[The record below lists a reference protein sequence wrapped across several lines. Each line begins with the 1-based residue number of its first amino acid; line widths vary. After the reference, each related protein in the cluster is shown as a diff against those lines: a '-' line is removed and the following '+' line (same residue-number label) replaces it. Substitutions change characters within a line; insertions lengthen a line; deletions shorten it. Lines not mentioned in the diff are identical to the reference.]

1 MFRFV
6 KESRKFKKKKKETEE
21 QTAIRNSYF
30 KLSGEENKNINYLC

>member
-1 MFRFV
+1 MFGFV
-6 KESRKFKKKKKETEE
+6 KESRKFKKKKTEE

>member
-1 MFRFV
+1 MFGFV
-6 KESRKFKKKKKETEE
+6 KESRKFKKKTEE

>member
-6 KESRKFKKKKKETEE
+6 KEIRKFKKKKKTEE

>member
-1 MFRFV
+1 MFGFV
-6 KESRKFKKKKKETEE
+6 KESRKFKKKKKTEE